1 MLIWKLQRLLSK
13 YIPTAMASEVERLEE
28 EVYTLEA
35 RVDFLRAALR
45 DIAESSR
52 SDEEDLANW
61 AYDALLRDST
71 NDR

>member
-1 MLIWKLQRLLSK
+1 MLMLKLQRLLSR
-13 YIPTAMASEVERLEE
+13 YIPTAMASEIERLEE
-28 EVYTLEA
+28 QVYMLED
-35 RVDFLRAALR
+35 RVSFLRAALR

>member
-1 MLIWKLQRLLSK
+1 MLIWKLRKLLSQ
-13 YIPTAMASEVERLEE
+13 YIPTVMASEVERLEE

-45 DIAESSR
+45 DIAESNR

>member
-1 MLIWKLQRLLSK
+1 MLIWKLRRLLSQ
-13 YIPTAMASEVERLEE
+13 YIPTVMASEVEKLEE

>member
-1 MLIWKLQRLLSK
+1 MLIWKLRRLLSQ
-13 YIPTAMASEVERLEE
+13 YIPTVMASEVERLEE
-28 EVYTLEA
+28 QVYTLED
-35 RVDFLRAALR
+35 RVSFLRAALR
-45 DIAESSR
+45 DIAESNR

>member
-1 MLIWKLQRLLSK
+1 MLMLKLQRLLSR

-28 EVYTLEA
+28 QIYTLED
-35 RVDFLRAALR
+35 RVAFLRAALR
-45 DIAESSR
+45 DIAESNR

>member
-1 MLIWKLQRLLSK
+1 MLIWKLQRLLSR

-28 EVYTLEA
+28 QVYTLED
-35 RVDFLRAALR
+35 RVAFLRAALR
-45 DIAESSR
+45 DIAESNR